1 MILYFEEKIGKQKFM
16 KPKIKVPLVKIK
28 KFCKTY
34 HIVKFSLFGS
44 VLTDRFNKKS
54 DIDVLVEFD
63 SNHIPSFFDLADMQF
78 ELEKFFNR
86 SVDLRTPND
95 LSKYFREEVVSKAL
109 RVV

>member
-1 MILYFEEKIGKQKFM
+1 M
-16 KPKIKVPLVKIK
+16 KPQVKVPLAKIK
-28 KFCKTY
+28 KFCRDY

-63 SNHIPSFFDLADMQF
+63 PKYIPSFFGLADMQF

-86 SVDLRTPND
+86 NVDLRTPND
-95 LSKYFREEVVSKAL
+95 LSVYFRDKVISNAL
-109 RVV
+109 RLV

>member
-1 MILYFEEKIGKQKFM
+1 M
-16 KPKIKVPLVKIK
+16 KPKVKVPLKEIK
-28 KFCKTY
+28 RFCKLR

-63 SNHIPSFFDLADMQF
+63 PDHIPSFLDLADMQF

-86 SVDLRTPND
+86 NVDLRTPND
-95 LSKYFREEVVSKAL
+95 LSQYFREEVVSNAL

>member
-1 MILYFEEKIGKQKFM
+1 MNAKV
-16 KPKIKVPLVKIK
+16 KVPLAKIK
-28 KFCKTY
+28 KFCKEH

-63 SNHIPSFFDLADMQF
+63 SDHIPSFFGLADMQF
-78 ELEKFFNR
+78 ELEKFFDR

-95 LSKYFREEVVSKAL
+95 LSIYFRDKVVSEAL
-109 RVV
+109 RLV